1 MNKLRFVTLFA
12 MVTLLSGCG
21 AGVTIKD
28 ATGFVAGQVI
38 SNASDSD
45 VVTVHDARINKSSET
60 IAVNNSG
67 SINQINDFKPT
78 QHNWNNTKQEVSN
91 TATAPVQQQSAQ
103 QIQQDKTYTLFSFF
117 FAMMIMGM
125 LGAGIIGIIEAF
137 SGRNSLSTEQAERTA
152 PIPEVKPRIKLNKDG
167 TTKDV

>member
-60 IAVNNSG
+60 IAVNNSD

-78 QHNWNNTKQEVSN
+78 QHNWNNSKQEVPS
-91 TATAPVQQQSAQ
+91 TAPVQQQAVQ

-137 SGRNSLSTEQAERTA
+137 SGRNSLSTEQAERIA

>member
-12 MVTLLSGCG
+12 TVTLLSGCG

-67 SINQINDFKPT
+67 SINQVGVSKS
-78 QHNWNNTKQEVSN
+78 HNWNNPKQEVST

-137 SGRNSLSTEQAERTA
+137 SGRNSLSTEQAERIA